1 MKYDLNN
8 IKVRDSD
15 YIFNLCLKH
24 CVNNSNDVFFIEDF
38 LNKNVPKNYDFY
50 KYNIIFDKLYLEN
63 MIKDIDYKIMKEQVV
78 RNGDFLDFIRE
89 GKDMKITTKNIT
101 YLSPSGIL
109 KYYKMTKLKTSLYSK
124 LLIYCLENTK

>member
-1 MKYDLNN
+1 
-8 IKVRDSD
+8 
-15 YIFNLCLKH
+15 
-24 CVNNSNDVFFIEDF
+24 
-38 LNKNVPKNYDFY
+38 
-50 KYNIIFDKLYLEN
+50 

-78 RNGDFLDFIRE
+78 RNCDFLDFIRE

-101 YLSPSGIL
+101 YLSPPGIL

>member
-1 MKYDLNN
+1 MKYNLNN

-24 CVNNSNDVFFIEDF
+24 GVNNNNDVFFIEDF

-101 YLSPSGIL
+101 YLSPPGIL